1 MITYFTDT
9 DCEVTL
15 KQAKDM
21 GFKLIGMPY
30 VLEGKTIYPYI
41 DFEEFD
47 DKTFYNELRN
57 GATPTTS
64 AITKEKYIEIF
75 EPEFALGNDILYV
88 HFSENMSSSFG
99 FMRLAIEELQKKY
112 PERKFYALDTNGIS
126 INSLYQI
133 LEMNELVKAG
143 KSPEEIIEYVQE
155 LSKHVA
161 TYFFASDLKF
171 FKRSGRV
178 SGLAATVG
186 TALGIRPIMNMND
199 EGKLVQI
206 GKEMGREKAIS
217 RLVKYMQELG
227 DNLKEHRIIITHSDA
242 PADVD
247 RLIEKM
253 KATFGEDTKYE
264 VVTVNPTIGCHC
276 GPGCVGVAFRSIRR

>member
-15 KQAKDM
+15 KQAKEM

-30 VLEGKTIYPYI
+30 VLEGQTIYPYI

-47 DKTFYNELRN
+47 DKTFYDKLRN

-64 AITKEKYIEIF
+64 AITKEKYLEIF
-75 EPEFALGNDILYV
+75 EPEFLAGNDIFYV

-99 FMRLAIEELQKKY
+99 FMRLAVEELKKKY
-112 PERKFYALDTNGIS
+112 PERKFYAVDTNGIS

-133 LEMNELVKAG
+133 LEMNELVKQG
-143 KSPEEIIEYVQE
+143 KSPEELMDFIKG
-155 LSKHVA
+155 LSKNVA

-186 TALGIRPIMNMND
+186 TALGIRPTMNMND

-227 DNLKEHRIIITHSDA
+227 DNVKDHRIIITHSDA
-242 PADVD
+242 PADVE
-247 RLIEKM
+247 RLIEKI
-253 KATFGEDTKYE
+253 KQAFGEDTKYE
-264 VVTVNPTIGCHC
+264 VVKVNPTIGCHC
-276 GPGCVGVAFRSIRR
+276 GPGCVGVAFHAIHR